1 MKKLLIGL
9 CLTGLTSLSFA
20 FDEADCKLFYI
31 ITKNCYLES
40 AQSKLKD
47 TKECSKIK
55 DDAEK
60 AMTEVFLK
68 KGISKKEIKEGMPGL
83 LGFCQL
89 GCELMVNQR
98 KLPSE
103 VVFVDFCKRDF
114 K

>member
-1 MKKLLIGL
+1 MRKLLIGL
-9 CLTGLTSLSFA
+9 CLASLTSLSFA
-20 FDEADCKLFYI
+20 FDEAECKLFYL
-31 ITKNCYLES
+31 ITKNCYIES
-40 AQSKLKD
+40 SQEKIKD
-47 TKECSKIK
+47 KKECSKIK
-55 DDAEK
+55 NHAEK
-60 AMTEVFLK
+60 IMTEVFLK
-68 KGISKKEIKEGMPGL
+68 KGISKKEIKEGMPSL